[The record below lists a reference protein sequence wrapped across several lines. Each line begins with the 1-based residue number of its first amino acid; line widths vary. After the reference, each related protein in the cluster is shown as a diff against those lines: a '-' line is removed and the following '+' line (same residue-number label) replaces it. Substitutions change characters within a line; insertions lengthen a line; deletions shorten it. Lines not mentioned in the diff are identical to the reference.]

1 MEKIFLASK
10 SPRRAELLA
19 RLGIEYEILSA
30 EVDETVSGSPEVCV
44 CTLAQRK
51 AAAGAALVSDGWV
64 LAADTLVFLNDE
76 ALGKPA
82 DADDAKR
89 MLRALSGKT
98 HRVLTGMCL
107 YNAGTGKAFT
117 RWDGADITFDDMTEE
132 EIASYV
138 ASGEPM
144 DKAGAYGI
152 QGLGGAYIAHISG
165 DYYAT
170 VGLSIC
176 GFRKLLKETGM

>member
-10 SPRRAELLA
+10 SPRRAELLT
-19 RLGIEYEILSA
+19 RLGIQYEILSA
-30 EVDETVSGSPEVCV
+30 EVDETVSGSPESCV
-44 CTLAQRK
+44 MTLAQRK
-51 AAAGAALVSDGWV
+51 AAAGAALVSNGWV

-82 DADDAKR
+82 DEADAKR

-107 YNAGTGKAFT
+107 CNAANGKTFT
-117 RWDGADITFDDMTEE
+117 RCDSADITFDDMTEE